1 MENFKKALSYSLVAF
16 AFYSMG
22 IFTTQE
28 YRYNTKKIPITE
40 IKVEEGKSD
49 TTYIYKFN

>member
-16 AFYSMG
+16 AFYSMCKV
-22 IFTTQE
+22 TTQE
-28 YRYNTKKIPITE
+28 YRYKTKQIPVTE

-49 TTYIYKFN
+49 TTYVYKFN